1 MEKIKYISKQWSLTA
16 RDWLKSLYYGFI
28 MPVITEILTQAINYI
43 LSIFQ
48 LGSLE
53 VSPKQLIIIGIGAI
67 LAHISRK
74 LAEPTKKVE
83 ITKISEEDGNDSF
96 FNSNNNYRT
105 NPPPV
110 GDPTHP
116 KK

>member
-16 RDWLKSLYYGFI
+16 RDWLKSLFYGAIVPALVTIQGIIEVGGVNDINTAFI
-28 MPVITEILTQAINYI
+28 VKVAI
-43 LSIFQ
+43 
-48 LGSLE
+48 GS
-53 VSPKQLIIIGIGAI
+53 I
-67 LAHISRK
+67 LAHLIRK
-74 LAEPTKKVE
+74 LVEPSKKVE
-83 ITKISEEDGNDSF
+83 ITKISEDDGNNSF
-96 FNSNNNYRT
+96 SARNDNDRT